1 MYLLKT
7 PRRLQIFRQVY
18 VAPISWQCLLLK
30 TSSLPIT
37 NYSKATDD
45 SNSGITE
52 IRTEYKRLVLNFNAF
67 HFRSKREK
75 FLKRAKSGYN
85 AKVSWKW
92 SVRPNLR
99 MVDGG
104 MK

>member
-1 MYLLKT
+1 M
-7 PRRLQIFRQVY
+7 
-18 VAPISWQCLLLK
+18 
-30 TSSLPIT
+30 
-37 NYSKATDD
+37 
-45 SNSGITE
+45 
-52 IRTEYKRLVLNFNAF
+52 
-67 HFRSKREK
+67 HFILDPKEKSFSKRV
-75 FLKRAKSGYN
+75 RSGYN